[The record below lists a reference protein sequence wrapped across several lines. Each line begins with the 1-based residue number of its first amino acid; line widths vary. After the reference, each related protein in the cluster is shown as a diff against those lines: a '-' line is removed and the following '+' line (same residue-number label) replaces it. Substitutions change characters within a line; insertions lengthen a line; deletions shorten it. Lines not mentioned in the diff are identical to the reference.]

1 MAAPFSQDYPAHAT
15 APYQFQPLGCA
26 QLAITTTAQN
36 LGQLLTT
43 AAAASPVTAKFTSVP
58 TGAKVMAIVVETAS
72 VRWTDDGTAPTSS
85 YGMLMTTTLMPMTGG
100 ASIYSGDLATIQFIA
115 VSGSPVIDVAFY
127 K

>member
-26 QLAITTTAQN
+26 QLAITTTAQT

-43 AAAASPVTAKFTSVP
+43 AAAASPPTAKFSSVP
-58 TGAKVMAIVVETAS
+58 TGARTMAVVVETAS

-85 YGMLMTTTLMPMTGG
+85 YGMLMTTSLSPLTGPNV
-100 ASIYSGDLATIQFIA
+100 YSGDLATIQFIA